1 MNIIKNLFLPDYIFA
16 QNIIGIEIGKHHISA
31 CQLYQN
37 RQSAKVKNIVS
48 VPIEQGSDQAHSDKT
63 VSALGQALSR
73 LSGNKIRLSIPNN
86 LVIFKELTLPF
97 LDTQKIRMVLG
108 YEVESTLPFPLHEAV
123 LDFIV
128 LDQNKKE
135 KSTTVLAAIT
145 QKKHI
150 DGYVELFEKLKT
162 KREVNVVTTDLFGL
176 YGIYSSAYTNDKNK
190 FEILIDLGKST
201 ITVTYL
207 LNGKI
212 KLVRNLPYGVS
223 NIVAKIAS
231 ASDKN
236 QKEVIEHLVRFGL
249 NPDEDGMF
257 NKEFEKLINDIS
269 FTLNSFKSQVETNVE
284 IKNIL
289 LVESALEIKDIERYI
304 SKKINLNCE
313 TLDLKKISNSKN
325 ISLGHGVNIT
335 PIGLPSIA
343 AALTTDVNSTFN
355 LMPASTAN
363 SQLVD
368 YQIITAAIIT
378 LAIFVSVYTIS
389 SMQIGKMERT
399 LKKYNTSTLNRLKN
413 SFGAADTNDLD
424 DIINLATIK
433 VSNEKKLW
441 FSFSSET
448 RYSYLRYLQELS
460 NVVDINKINLDLK
473 KLIISDGIM
482 TLQGKVDNFDDVG
495 LLEQALAKAP
505 LFKLTTFP
513 QELSF
518 TIKITL
524 KQSSEE

>member
-1 MNIIKNLFLPDYIFA
+1 MNIIKKIFLPDSIFA

-37 RQSAKVKNIVS
+37 RQSAKIKNVVS
-48 VPIEQGSDQAHSDKT
+48 IPIEQGNDQTHNDKT
-63 VSALGQALSR
+63 ISALSQTLSR

-97 LDTQKIRMVLG
+97 LDTQKIGMVLG
-108 YEVESTLPFPLHEAV
+108 YEVEPTLPFPLHEAV

-145 QKKHI
+145 QKKHVDSYI
-150 DGYVELFEKLKT
+150 ELFEKLKT
-162 KREVNVVTTDLFGL
+162 KREISVITTDLFGL
-176 YGIYSSAYTNDKNK
+176 YGIYSSVYANDKSK

-207 LNGKI
+207 LKGKI
-212 KLVRNLPYGVS
+212 KLVRNLPYGIS
-223 NIVAKIAS
+223 SIVAKIAS
-231 ASDKN
+231 ASGKN

-249 NPDEDGMF
+249 DPDEEGTF
-257 NKEFEKLINDIS
+257 NKEFEKIISDIS
-269 FTLNSFKSQVETNVE
+269 FTLNSFKSQVETNTT
-284 IKNIL
+284 IKTIL
-289 LVESALEIKDIERYI
+289 LVESALEIKDIKRYI

-313 TLDLKKISNSKN
+313 TLDLNKLANSKN
-325 ISLGHGVNIT
+325 VSLERGINIT
-335 PIGLPSIA
+335 PISLPSVA
-343 AALTTDVNSTFN
+343 AALTTDVNNTFN
-355 LMPASTAN
+355 LMPATTKD
-363 SQLVD
+363 SQLID

-378 LAIFVSVYTIS
+378 MAVFASIYTIS
-389 SMQIGKMERT
+389 SMQIGKLEKT

-424 DIINLATIK
+424 DIINLATVK

-460 NVVDINKINLDLK
+460 NVVDINKIDLDLK